1 LIKLSNVYFLA
12 FEYIP
17 DSEITGLTG
26 SEEDLLDRVSVIVV
40 LEIATDGFSM
50 LIFQMLIRKLF

>member
-1 LIKLSNVYFLA
+1 VYFLA

-40 LEIATDGFSM
+40 LEIATDGYSM